1 MGYSSTYSQRS
12 ISSLRARSRINR
24 RQPGESDAV
33 MRKHRPD
40 YSLLVVAGAL
50 LAIGAVVVFA
60 IGPSLT
66 NGTDLGENYFST
78 KQLTAIGMGIIGFLI
93 AAQISLHKWMKWTPM
108 ILIAAVFFAIAVRFI
123 GEEINGAHRWIQ
135 VGGFS
140 FQAAELVKLALVLW
154 LAQVLT
160 KRRQDGH
167 MSSHSTLQL
176 LGAAVFGVIVI
187 VAGMQSDLGSA
198 AVMMALIGGMAFI
211 AGLPLKNIMIVGGVV
226 LIAGLIAI
234 TSSQYRRERVQT
246 FLNPAA
252 DCQAEGYQAC
262 QALITVG
269 SGGVIGK
276 GLGRSVQAY
285 GYLPEPANDSIFAI
299 TAEKF
304 GFVGS
309 TIVVGLFFVLFRKIF
324 LIAQSAPTEYMRLIA
339 TGVLLWLSVQMII
352 NIAAMLGLLPLK
364 GITLPF
370 VSYGGTSIIFVMI
383 AIGIVFNI
391 SRYTDLSVKSGVPQS
406 PRAQASTARL
416 PTFNR
421 SGIEARRA

>member
-1 MGYSSTYSQRS
+1 MGYFSTYSQRS
-12 ISSLRARSRINR
+12 IGSLRSRPVNR
-24 RQPGESDAV
+24 RKAESSGV
-33 MRKHRPD
+33 MRKHKPD
-40 YSLLVVAGAL
+40 YSLLVIAGSL

-66 NGTDLGENYFST
+66 NGKDLAENYFST
-78 KQLTAIGMGIIGFLI
+78 KQLTAIGMGIIAFFI
-93 AAQISLHKWMKWTPM
+93 ASQVSLHRWMKWTP
-108 ILIAAVFFAIAVRFI
+108 IILLIAIFFAISVRFV
-123 GEEINGAHRWIQ
+123 GDEINGAHRWIQ

-140 FQAAELVKLALVLW
+140 FQAAELIKLALVLW
-154 LAQVLT
+154 LAQLLT
-160 KRRQDGH
+160 IRRQERK
-167 MSSHSTLQL
+167 MSANSTLQM
-176 LGAAVFGVIVI
+176 LGICLFGVILI
-187 VAGMQSDLGSA
+187 VAGLQSDLGSA
-198 AVMMALIGGMAFI
+198 AVMMAVIGGMAFI
-211 AGLPLKNIMIVGGVV
+211 AGLPMKNILIVGSVV

-234 TSSQYRRERVQT
+234 TSSAYRRERVQT

-252 DCQAEGYQAC
+252 DCQSEGYQAC

-269 SGGVIGK
+269 SGGVAGK

-304 GFVGS
+304 GFIGS
-309 TIVVGLFFVLFRKIF
+309 TIVVGLFFLLFKKIYN
-324 LIAQSAPTEYMRLIA
+324 IAQSAPTEYMRLIA

-383 AIGIVFNI
+383 ALGIVFQI
-391 SRYTDLSVKSGVPQS
+391 SRYTDLSMRKGESLS
-406 PRAQASTARL
+406 PRAHAESSASR
-416 PTFNR
+416 PVF
-421 SGIEARRA
+421 SRAGLSSRG